1 MALDR
6 EKLLAWPFPEVSQTY
21 AARDTMLYALGLGF
35 GAEPCD
41 AEHLRYV
48 YEEGLE
54 AFPTMATVLA
64 SPGFWMRDPASGI
77 DWRQVMAAGQAIT
90 LHRPLPV
97 SGTVVSRM
105 KVTDVYD
112 KGADKGALLAYRREL
127 HDAVSGEH
135 LASVEGSTFLR
146 ADGGFERDRR
156 RPSPAAPPLP
166 DRAPDLSVPI
176 ATLPQAALI
185 YRLSGDYN
193 PLHASPASA
202 RLAGF
207 DKPVLHGLCTYGIAC
222 RALLQGV
229 GREGERE
236 RTGPMTVR
244 RFSSRFVA
252 PVFPG
257 ETIVTDIWR
266 LEPGSFAFRCRV
278 AGRGVVVLSGGRAE
292 RAPRT

>member
-6 EKLLAWPFPEVSQTY
+6 DKLLARPFPEVKQTY
-21 AARDTMLYALGLGF
+21 TPRDTMLYALGLGF

-41 AEHLRYV
+41 AEQLRYV
-48 YEEGLE
+48 FEEGLE
-54 AFPTMATVLA
+54 AFPTMVTVLA

-77 DWRQVMAAGQAIT
+77 DWRQVMAAEQSMT
-90 LHRPLPV
+90 LHRPLPA

-105 KVTDVYD
+105 QVTDIFD
-112 KGADKGALLAYRREL
+112 KGADKGALLTYRREL
-127 HDAVSGEH
+127 HDTASGEH
-135 LASVEGSTFLR
+135 LASVEGSTFMR
-146 ADGGFERDRR
+146 ADGGFERGLR
-156 RPSPAAPPLP
+156 RPSPPAAPLP

-207 DKPVLHGLCTYGIAC
+207 DRPVLHGLCTYGIAC
-222 RALLQGV
+222 RAVMQGV
-229 GREGERE
+229 GREGD
-236 RTGPMTVR
+236 GAVPMALR

-257 ETIVTDIWR
+257 ETIVTDLWQ
-266 LEPGSFAFRCRV
+266 LEPGAFAFRSRV
-278 AGRGVVVLSGGRAE
+278 AERGVVVLSGGRAE
-292 RAPRT
+292 WVRRAP